1 MRSVNRLILL
11 TLLVLLSA
19 CAGTGSKN
27 YAEMGSQI
35 ESTADGKLFL
45 LRDKGF
51 VGGGLLMKVLLN
63 GKQVAEIGSGEMI
76 ALMPTVGKNY
86 LQVSIGGLMQMDS
99 RAIQFDSDGKTH
111 RYFIASIQQGFFSN
125 ELKLTE
131 TVESSWRA
139 EAAGAR

>member
-1 MRSVNRLILL
+1 
-11 TLLVLLSA
+11 
-19 CAGTGSKN
+19 
-27 YAEMGSQI
+27 MGSQI
-35 ESTADGKLFL
+35 ESTAEGKLFL

-111 RYFIASIQQGFFSN
+111 RYFLASIQQGFFSN

>member
-27 YAEMGSQI
+27 YADMGSQI
-35 ESTADGKLFL
+35 ESTAEAKLFL
-45 LRDKGF
+45 LRDKGH
-51 VGGGLLMKVLLN
+51 VGSALLLNVVLN
-63 GKQVAEIGSGEMI
+63 GKQVAEVGSGEMV
-76 ALMPTVGKNY
+76 ALMPIKGTNY
-86 LQVSIGGLMQMDS
+86 LQVSIGGLMPMDS
-99 RAIQFDSDGKTH
+99 RAIQFESDGKAH
-111 RYFIASIQQGFFSN
+111 RYFIASIQQGIFLN